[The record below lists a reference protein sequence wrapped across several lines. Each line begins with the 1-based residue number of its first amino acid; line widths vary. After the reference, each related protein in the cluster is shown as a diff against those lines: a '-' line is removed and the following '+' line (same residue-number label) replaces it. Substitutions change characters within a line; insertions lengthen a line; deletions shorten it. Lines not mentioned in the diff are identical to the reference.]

1 MRSLKLYD
9 AAKEC
14 AFLPYKVCAPAVNG
28 ANTTSYYNSTSATG
42 IYVDS
47 SNTSTY

>member
-28 ANTTSYYNSTSATG
+28 ANTTSYYNSTSVTG
-42 IYVDS
+42 IYVNS
-47 SNTSTY
+47 TNT